1 MKILILGGSG
11 MLGSDC
17 KQVLGKEHQVYAPS
31 SEELDIISW
40 DRVIEALQE
49 ISPQVVINC
58 AAFTDVDAC
67 ETEAFRVR
75 KVNVEGPRNLAQGCA
90 RFECKFIHISSD
102 YVFDGRKP
110 LPQPYFE
117 DDPPNPLS
125 AYGKSKAESE
135 VAVRD
140 NSPNYIIIRTGWLY
154 GARGDNFVKAVIRRA
169 VQGAV
174 LRIAQDQYGAPTWTY
189 RLAQQIK
196 ALLAYDGRG
205 TYHATAE
212 GICSRLEYARHI
224 LEKMGLKAT
233 IEPCSIRDLEQAAQ
247 RPANCILENR
257 LLKKQG
263 IHLMQPWQAD
273 LDMFLKRYGREI
285 MKEAAAEK
293 A

>member
-17 KQVLGKEHQVYAPS
+17 RQVLGGEHQVHAPS

-49 ISPQVVINC
+49 IMPQVVINC
-58 AAFTDVDAC
+58 AAFTDVDGC

-90 RFECKFIHISSD
+90 RFECKFVHISSD

-117 DDPPNPLS
+117 DDTPNPLS

-140 NSPNYIIIRTGWLY
+140 NSPNYAIIRTGWLY
-154 GARGDNFVKAVIRRA
+154 GAQGENFVKAVIRRA
-169 VQGAV
+169 LQGAP

-196 ALLAYDGRG
+196 ALVAYDGRG

-212 GICSRLEYARHI
+212 GACSRLEYTRHI
-224 LEKMGLKAT
+224 LEKLNLKALV
-233 IEPCSIRDLEQAAQ
+233 EPCSIRDLAQ
-247 RPANCILENR
+247 GARRPANCILENR

-263 IHLMQPWQAD
+263 IHLMRPWQDD
-273 LDMFLKRYGREI
+273 LDAFLERHGREI
-285 MKEAAAEK
+285 MKGT
-293 A
+293 